1 MFLDHSEQ
9 TEAGSNH
16 QQSVWKSTATQA
28 THTMHHNPNSYL
40 LSTIYRW
47 ARFNGYGRDCAYRR
61 FLFLRGLSF
70 GSVLDVGSGPCLL
83 RGWLQENGITADY
96 EAVDIR
102 ADALALCDC
111 PTYHSIPQQKAY
123 DLVCLFGTVTYNI
136 DHDEA
141 RNKEV
146 LRDLLRQSIRVCRKW
161 LVFTVFR
168 ESIRKKY
175 ENSVPRD
182 FFVHFSREE
191 IGEMLE
197 GLGIYRFGI
206 VEDDRLDNQEYF
218 VACQP

>member
-1 MFLDHSEQ
+1 
-9 TEAGSNH
+9 
-16 QQSVWKSTATQA
+16 
-28 THTMHHNPNSYL
+28 
-40 LSTIYRW
+40 
-47 ARFNGYGRDCAYRR
+47 
-61 FLFLRGLSF
+61 
-70 GSVLDVGSGPCLL
+70 
-83 RGWLQENGITADY
+83 LQENGITADY